1 MRGHVRCSSKPAPT
15 ALRLA
20 IAAHGGIGIEDATVA
35 IGTDGR
41 AVLRAASQRFGLC
54 GRQPLGLRLAL
65 GVAVAHV
72 YCADEQT
79 FDATWT
85 DVAASTCC
93 RRRLCQL
100 PGLLGT
106 SMATTTG
113 VTEVTDPRYG

>member
-1 MRGHVRCSSKPAPT
+1 MRGHVRCGSKPAPT

-20 IAAHGGIGIEDATVA
+20 VAAHGGIGIEDATVA

-79 FDATWT
+79 YDATWT
-85 DVAASTCC
+85 WLPARAAGAVCAS
-93 RRRLCQL
+93 CQVS
-100 PGLLGT
+100 GT